1 MIICG
6 LIKIHVSLPKKQVMI
21 KRSLQP
27 VIEQKF
33 FRGKVIIVLGPR
45 QVGKTTLMKQIKST
59 LTPDAQPV
67 ISLDCDEPNDRELL
81 TNANSADLSMVLRN
95 AKVVIINE
103 AQRVPNIGLTI
114 KLLADKFKKT
124 QVVVTGSSSLEL
136 ANKLNEPLTGRK
148 YEYLLL
154 PVSTQEIIDHSGM
167 METMRLLSSRLI
179 YGSYPD
185 ILYQTGDPKEL
196 LLELT
201 GSYLFKDIFALQE
214 VRKPD
219 LLEKLLVALALQIG
233 NEVSFNELS
242 QTVQSDLKTVER
254 YITLLEQCFVIFRLN
269 GLNRNVRTELK
280 KGKKFYFY
288 DNGIRNAIL
297 HNFSPLNLRQDVGAL
312 WENFCMAERLKFN
325 LYNRR
330 FVKSYFWRTRQQ
342 QEIDLVEEIDG
353 DFNAYEIKWNE
364 KRKVNFYEIFLK
376 AYKPKEI
383 NIITPSNYT
392 QFLSLPPE

>member
-1 MIICG
+1 M
-6 LIKIHVSLPKKQVMI
+6 
-21 KRSLQP
+21 
-27 VIEQKF
+27 
-33 FRGKVIIVLGPR
+33 
-45 QVGKTTLMKQIKST
+45 
-59 LTPDAQPV
+59 
-67 ISLDCDEPNDRELL
+67 
-81 TNANSADLSMVLRN
+81 
-95 AKVVIINE
+95 
-103 AQRVPNIGLTI
+103 
-114 KLLADKFKKT
+114 
-124 QVVVTGSSSLEL
+124 
-136 ANKLNEPLTGRK
+136 
-148 YEYLLL
+148 
-154 PVSTQEIIDHSGM
+154 
-167 METMRLLSSRLI
+167 
-179 YGSYPD
+179 
-185 ILYQTGDPKEL
+185 
-196 LLELT
+196 
-201 GSYLFKDIFALQE
+201 QE